1 MQRTRREDTGNK
13 TLIIGITIAFIFLI
27 IDGAMATFAASGGL
41 AVLPAIALP
50 LVLFGVIGAFMLLRT
65 ESL

>member
-1 MQRTRREDTGNK
+1 MYKRQILG
-13 TLIIGITIAFIFLI
+13 LAMGFIFLI
-27 IDGAMATFAASGGL
+27 IDGAMATFAASGGI

-50 LVLFGVIGAFMLLRT
+50 LIVFGIFGAFLLLKT

>member
-1 MQRTRREDTGNK
+1 MF
-13 TLIIGITIAFIFLI
+13 IGITLAFIFLI
-27 IDGAMATFAASGGL
+27 IDGAMATFAISGGL

-50 LVLFGVIGAFMLLRT
+50 LLLFGLAGSFMLLRT